1 MEEVA
6 PDHTGPSGVWS
17 GSSPCRLTRLRM
29 GTADGL
35 RRLVNFSDA
44 VVAIAI
50 TLLILPLVDLASSIG
65 PGGLSPFLHHHS
77 AQFLAFGLSFAVIGS
92 FWWGQH
98 QMLEHVVGYNQLLV
112 GGMFLWILSI
122 VFLPFPTELLS
133 TATHGGEG
141 VHSLYVGTMLVT
153 TTAVLVQQW
162 AIVRNPALQA
172 EGHRGEADLAPAVI
186 LIVLMAGV
194 FVSVLALPAVG
205 LWALL
210 LLLLSRPL
218 EGLVR
223 SRRAR

>member
-1 MEEVA
+1 M
-6 PDHTGPSGVWS
+6 
-17 GSSPCRLTRLRM
+17 
-29 GTADGL
+29 DGL

-50 TLLILPLVDLASSIG
+50 TLLILPLVDLASTIG
-65 PGGLSPFLHHHS
+65 PGGLSQFVDQHD

-98 QMLEHVVGYNQLLV
+98 QMFEHIVGYNRLLV

-133 TATHGGEG
+133 TATNGGQG
-141 VHSLYVGTMLVT
+141 VHALYVGTMLVAT
-153 TTAVLVQQW
+153 VAVLVQEW
-162 AIVRNPALQA
+162 AIVENPSLQA
-172 EGHRGEADLAPAVI
+172 EEHRGEADLAPAVI
-186 LIVLMAGV
+186 LTTLMTV
-194 FVSVLALPAVG
+194 IFVSVIALPAVG
-205 LWALL
+205 LWALVL
-210 LLLLSRPL
+210 LLFSRPL

>member
-1 MEEVA
+1 MEEA
-6 PDHTGPSGVWS
+6 PPHHAGPSVPWS
-17 GSSPCRLTRLRM
+17 GCWHRHLTRLCM
-29 GTADGL
+29 GTADGP

-50 TLLILPLVDLASSIG
+50 TLLILPLVDLASTIG
-65 PGGLSPFLHHHS
+65 PGGLSPFLDHQS

-98 QMLEHVVGYNQLLV
+98 QMLEHVVGYNQFLV

-122 VFLPFPTELLS
+122 AFLPFPTELLS
-133 TATHGGEG
+133 TAANGGQG
-141 VHSLYVGTMLVT
+141 VHALYVGTMLVT
-153 TTAVLVQQW
+153 TAAVLVEEW
-162 AIVRNPALQA
+162 AVVRSPALQA
-172 EGHRGEADLAPAVI
+172 EAHRGEADLAPVVI
-186 LIVLMAGV
+186 LIALMTGV
-194 FVSVLALPAVG
+194 FVCVLALPAVG
-205 LWALL
+205 LWALE

>member
-1 MEEVA
+1 MEAATQRQVA
-6 PDHTGPSGVWS
+6 SSVPWS
-17 GSSPCRLTRLRM
+17 GSGHHHLPRLCM

-98 QMLEHVVGYNQLLV
+98 QMLEHIVGYNQLLV
-112 GGMFLWILSI
+112 AGMFLWILSI

-133 TATHGGEG
+133 TATNGGQG
-141 VHSLYVGTMLVT
+141 VHALYVGTMLVT
-153 TTAVLVQQW
+153 TAAVLIQEW
-162 AIVRNPALQA
+162 AY
-172 EGHRGEADLAPAVI
+172 
-186 LIVLMAGV
+186 
-194 FVSVLALPAVG
+194 
-205 LWALL
+205 
-210 LLLLSRPL
+210 
-218 EGLVR
+218 VR
-223 SRRAR
+223 SP

>member
-1 MEEVA
+1 V
-6 PDHTGPSGVWS
+6 
-17 GSSPCRLTRLRM
+17 
-29 GTADGL
+29 DGL

-50 TLLILPLVDLASSIG
+50 TLLILPLVDLASTIG
-65 PGGLSPFLHHHS
+65 PGGLSQFVDQHD

-98 QMLEHVVGYNQLLV
+98 QMFEHIVGYNRLLV

-133 TATHGGEG
+133 TATNGGQG
-141 VHSLYVGTMLVT
+141 VHALYVGTMLVAT
-153 TTAVLVQQW
+153 VAVLVQEW
-162 AIVRNPALQA
+162 AIVENPSLQA
-172 EGHRGEADLAPAVI
+172 EEHRGEADLAPAVI
-186 LIVLMAGV
+186 LTTLMTV
-194 FVSVLALPAVG
+194 IFVSVIALPAVG
-205 LWALL
+205 LWALVL
-210 LLLLSRPL
+210 LLFSRPL